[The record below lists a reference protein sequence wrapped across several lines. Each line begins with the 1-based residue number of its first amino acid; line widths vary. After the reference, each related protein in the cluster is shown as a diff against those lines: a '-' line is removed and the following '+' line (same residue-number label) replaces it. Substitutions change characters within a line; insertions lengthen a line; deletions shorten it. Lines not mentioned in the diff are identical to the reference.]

1 MSLFSLSLSSIFS
14 ANRIYEIEKLAVCTF
29 KNTHAKKGREL
40 DKTLKIGVFFFSSI
54 SNGDLQSIFSF
65 IIVCDRRTVVFIVHY
80 AAVICS
86 RQRVTF
92 TKGGQVLGRRPLA
105 VKEAKTFIIPS
116 NLLIFYVF
124 HRICLSLE
132 LSTTNISVNVR
143 KIQ

>member
-1 MSLFSLSLSSIFS
+1 M
-14 ANRIYEIEKLAVCTF
+14 
-29 KNTHAKKGREL
+29 
-40 DKTLKIGVFFFSSI
+40 
-54 SNGDLQSIFSF
+54 
-65 IIVCDRRTVVFIVHY
+65 VFIVHY